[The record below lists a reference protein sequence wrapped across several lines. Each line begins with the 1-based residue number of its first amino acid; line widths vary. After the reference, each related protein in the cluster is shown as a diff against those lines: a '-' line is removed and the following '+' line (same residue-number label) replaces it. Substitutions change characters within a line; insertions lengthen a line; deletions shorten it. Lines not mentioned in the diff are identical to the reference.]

1 MKRKIFLVV
10 SLVTILAALLVFG
23 SGIFAINMSAENAVL
38 ERLETETKLVASLV
52 NSREDFSKLE
62 QYRSSQDLRITVIA
76 EDGTVLFDT
85 DTSEPLENHSEREEF
100 IAAMKG
106 QPKVVRRYSET
117 FGCDMNYYAIKTA
130 LSNGEN
136 VVLRLAVRETL
147 IKSYVTLSMPVF
159 ILLLLIVLAFSFEA
173 GNQIAR
179 KVSARFSDISA
190 SIQSVA
196 DGNYTPIKTS
206 TRDAEMYSLI
216 GSINDV
222 NARISRHIQ
231 NAETQQKTLSTVLS
245 AISQGIIALDSE
257 KRIVFINK
265 SALKLF
271 GINDYTP
278 DGEKHDLIFV
288 VDNLDLYALISS
300 HADENFTFDFRLDDK
315 DLNILITKVEDETL
329 RDEITTIIVI
339 SDVTSQKSVARQKSD
354 FFQNASHELKT
365 PVTVIRGLTEIL
377 LQKDN
382 TDEFTKKKLTS
393 IHDESLRL
401 SSIISDMLKL
411 SSLENTVSVREDE
424 EDEKVDLVAAA
435 HEIMAELSPRAE
447 EKKLSVSITGKGW
460 VNMLRSNALE
470 LLDNLCSNA
479 INYNKESG
487 KITIDVMQDDSNTIL
502 KVIDTGIG
510 IEQQH
515 IPRLCERF
523 YRVDKS
529 RSKKTGGTGLGLAIV
544 KHICLR
550 YGAHLDIDSTF
561 GEGTCVTV
569 TFPVTPSK
577 SLSGQIDTPQM

>member
-130 LSNGEN
+130 LSDGEN

-300 HADENFTFDFRLDDK
+300 HADENFAFDFRLDDK

-382 TDEFTKKKLTS
+382 TDEFTKKKLSS

-479 INYNKESG
+479 INYNKEGG
-487 KITIDVMQDDSNTIL
+487 KITIDVMQDDRNTIL

-569 TFPVTPSK
+569 TFPVSPSK

>member
-130 LSNGEN
+130 LSDGEN

-159 ILLLLIVLAFSFEA
+159 ILLLLIVLALSFEA

-278 DGEKHDLIFV
+278 NGEKHDLIFV

-300 HADENFTFDFRLDDK
+300 HADENFAFDFRLDDK

-487 KITIDVMQDDSNTIL
+487 KISIDVMQDDSNTIL

>member
-130 LSNGEN
+130 LSDGEN

-159 ILLLLIVLAFSFEA
+159 ILLLLIVLALSFEA

-300 HADENFTFDFRLDDK
+300 HADENFAFDFRLDDK

-435 HEIMAELSPRAE
+435 HEIMAELSPRVE

-479 INYNKESG
+479 INYNKEGG
-487 KITIDVMQDDSNTIL
+487 KISIDVMQDDRNTIL

>member
-130 LSNGEN
+130 LSDGEN

-159 ILLLLIVLAFSFEA
+159 ILLLLIVLALSFEA

-300 HADENFTFDFRLDDK
+300 HADENFAFDFRLDDK

-569 TFPVTPSK
+569 TFPVSPSK

>member
-1 MKRKIFLVV
+1 MVV

-130 LSNGEN
+130 LSDGEN

-147 IKSYVTLSMPVF
+147 IKSYVTLSLPVF
-159 ILLLLIVLAFSFEA
+159 ILLLLIVLALSFEA

-300 HADENFTFDFRLDDK
+300 HADENFAFDFRLDDK
-315 DLNILITKVEDETL
+315 DLNILITRVEDESL

-479 INYNKESG
+479 INYNKEGG
-487 KITIDVMQDDSNTIL
+487 KITIDVMQDDRNTIL

-569 TFPVTPSK
+569 TFQVTPSK

>member
-130 LSNGEN
+130 LSDGEN

-278 DGEKHDLIFV
+278 NGEKHDLIFV

-300 HADENFTFDFRLDDK
+300 HADENFAFDFRLDDK

-487 KITIDVMQDDSNTIL
+487 KITIDVMQDDRNTVL

>member
-130 LSNGEN
+130 LSDGEN

-147 IKSYVTLSMPVF
+147 IKNYVTLSMPVF
-159 ILLLLIVLAFSFEA
+159 ILLLLIVLALSFEA

-300 HADENFTFDFRLDDK
+300 HADENFAFDFRLDDK

-569 TFPVTPSK
+569 TFPVSPSK
-577 SLSGQIDTPQM
+577 SLPGQIDTPQM

>member
-130 LSNGEN
+130 LSDGEN

-159 ILLLLIVLAFSFEA
+159 ILLLLIVLALSFEA

-206 TRDAEMYSLI
+206 TRDAEMFSLI

-300 HADENFTFDFRLDDK
+300 HADENFAFDFRLDDK

-569 TFPVTPSK
+569 TFPVSPSK

>member
-130 LSNGEN
+130 LSDGEN

-147 IKSYVTLSMPVF
+147 IKNYVTLSMPVF
-159 ILLLLIVLAFSFEA
+159 ILLLLIVLALSFEA

-288 VDNLDLYALISS
+288 VDNLNLYALISS
-300 HADENFTFDFRLDDK
+300 HADENFAFDFRLDDK
-315 DLNILITKVEDETL
+315 DLNILITRVEDETL

-479 INYNKESG
+479 INYNKEGG
-487 KITIDVMQDDSNTIL
+487 KITIDVMQDDRNTIL

>member
-130 LSNGEN
+130 LSDGEN

-159 ILLLLIVLAFSFEA
+159 ILLLLIVLALSFEA

-288 VDNLDLYALISS
+288 VDNLDLYALMSS
-300 HADENFTFDFRLDDK
+300 HADENFAFDFRLDDK

-487 KITIDVMQDDSNTIL
+487 KITIDVMQDDRNTVL

>member
-130 LSNGEN
+130 LSDGEN

-159 ILLLLIVLAFSFEA
+159 ILLLLIVLALSFEA

-300 HADENFTFDFRLDDK
+300 HADENFAFDFRLDDK

>member
-130 LSNGEN
+130 LSDGEN

-159 ILLLLIVLAFSFEA
+159 ILLLLIVLALSFEA

-288 VDNLDLYALISS
+288 VDNLNLYALISS
-300 HADENFTFDFRLDDK
+300 HADENFAFDFRLDDK

-382 TDEFTKKKLTS
+382 TDEFTKKKLSS

-479 INYNKESG
+479 INYNKEGG
-487 KITIDVMQDDSNTIL
+487 KISIDVMQDDSNTIL

-577 SLSGQIDTPQM
+577 SLPGQIDTPQM

>member
-38 ERLETETKLVASLV
+38 ERLETETKLVASLI

-130 LSNGEN
+130 LSDGEN
-136 VVLRLAVRETL
+136 VVLCLAVRETL

-159 ILLLLIVLAFSFEA
+159 ILLLLIVLALSFEA

-288 VDNLDLYALISS
+288 VYNLDLYALISS
-300 HADENFTFDFRLDDK
+300 HADENFAFDFRLDDK
-315 DLNILITKVEDETL
+315 DLNILITRVEDESL

-487 KITIDVMQDDSNTIL
+487 KITIDVMQDDRNTIL

>member
-130 LSNGEN
+130 LSDGEN

-159 ILLLLIVLAFSFEA
+159 ILLLLIVLALSFEA

-300 HADENFTFDFRLDDK
+300 HADENFAFDFRLDDK

-487 KITIDVMQDDSNTIL
+487 KISIDIMQDDSNTIL

-577 SLSGQIDTPQM
+577 SLSGQMDTPQM

>member
-130 LSNGEN
+130 LSDGEN

-159 ILLLLIVLAFSFEA
+159 ILLLLIVLALSFEA

-206 TRDAEMYSLI
+206 TRDAEMFSLI

-278 DGEKHDLIFV
+278 NGEKHDLIFV

-300 HADENFTFDFRLDDK
+300 HADENFAFDFRLDDK

-479 INYNKESG
+479 SNYNKEGG
-487 KITIDVMQDDSNTIL
+487 KISIDVMQDDSNTIL

-569 TFPVTPSK
+569 TFPVSPSK
-577 SLSGQIDTPQM
+577 SLPGQIDTPQM

>member
-130 LSNGEN
+130 LSDGEN

-159 ILLLLIVLAFSFEA
+159 ILLLLIVLALSFEA

-278 DGEKHDLIFV
+278 NGEKHDLIFV

-300 HADENFTFDFRLDDK
+300 HADENFAFDFRLDDK

-569 TFPVTPSK
+569 TFPVTTSK

>member
-62 QYRSSQDLRITVIA
+62 QYRSSQDLRITVIS

-130 LSNGEN
+130 LSDGEN

-159 ILLLLIVLAFSFEA
+159 ILLLLIVLALSFEA

-300 HADENFTFDFRLDDK
+300 HADENFAFDFRLDDK

-487 KITIDVMQDDSNTIL
+487 KITIDVMQDDRNTIL

-569 TFPVTPSK
+569 TFPVSPSK

>member
-147 IKSYVTLSMPVF
+147 IKNYVTLSMPVF

-315 DLNILITKVEDETL
+315 DPEHSHHQGGR
-329 RDEITTIIVI
+329 RDF
-339 SDVTSQKSVARQKSD
+339 ARRNHHHHRDKRRHI
-354 FFQNASHELKT
+354 AK
-365 PVTVIRGLTEIL
+365 IRGTAE
-377 LQKDN
+377 K
-382 TDEFTKKKLTS
+382 
-393 IHDESLRL
+393 RL
-401 SSIISDMLKL
+401 FPK
-411 SSLENTVSVREDE
+411 
-424 EDEKVDLVAAA
+424 
-435 HEIMAELSPRAE
+435 
-447 EKKLSVSITGKGW
+447 
-460 VNMLRSNALE
+460 
-470 LLDNLCSNA
+470 
-479 INYNKESG
+479 
-487 KITIDVMQDDSNTIL
+487 
-502 KVIDTGIG
+502 
-510 IEQQH
+510 
-515 IPRLCERF
+515 RLAR
-523 YRVDKS
+523 
-529 RSKKTGGTGLGLAIV
+529 T
-544 KHICLR
+544 
-550 YGAHLDIDSTF
+550 
-561 GEGTCVTV
+561 
-569 TFPVTPSK
+569 
-577 SLSGQIDTPQM
+577 

>member
-424 EDEKVDLVAAA
+424 EDEKVDLVTAA

-569 TFPVTPSK
+569 TFPVTTSK

>member
-159 ILLLLIVLAFSFEA
+159 ILLLLIVLALSFEA

-278 DGEKHDLIFV
+278 NGEKHDLIFV

-300 HADENFTFDFRLDDK
+300 HADENFAFDFRLDDK

-569 TFPVTPSK
+569 TFPVSPSK
-577 SLSGQIDTPQM
+577 SLSGQINTPQM

>member
-62 QYRSSQDLRITVIA
+62 QYSSSQDLRITVID

-130 LSNGEN
+130 LSDGEN

-147 IKSYVTLSMPVF
+147 IKNYVTLSMPVF
-159 ILLLLIVLAFSFEA
+159 ILLLLIVLALSFEA

-288 VDNLDLYALISS
+288 VDNLNLYALISS
-300 HADENFTFDFRLDDK
+300 HADENFAFDFRLDDK
-315 DLNILITKVEDETL
+315 DLNILITRVEDETL

-460 VNMLRSNALE
+460 ANMLRSNALE

-479 INYNKESG
+479 INYNKEGG
-487 KITIDVMQDDSNTIL
+487 KITIDVMQDDRNTIL

>member
-130 LSNGEN
+130 LSDGEN

-159 ILLLLIVLAFSFEA
+159 ILLLLIVLALSFEA

-278 DGEKHDLIFV
+278 NGEKHDLIFV

-300 HADENFTFDFRLDDK
+300 HADENFAFDFRLDDK

>member
-38 ERLETETKLVASLV
+38 ERLETETRLVASLV

-76 EDGTVLFDT
+76 EDGAVLFDT

-130 LSNGEN
+130 LSDGEN

-159 ILLLLIVLAFSFEA
+159 ILLLLIVLALSFEA

-179 KVSARFSDISA
+179 KVSARFGDISA

-300 HADENFTFDFRLDDK
+300 HADENFAFDFRLDDK

-411 SSLENTVSVREDE
+411 SSLENTVSVRDDG

-479 INYNKESG
+479 INYNKEGG
-487 KITIDVMQDDSNTIL
+487 KITIDVMQDDRNTVL

-569 TFPVTPSK
+569 TFPVSPSK

>member
-130 LSNGEN
+130 LSDGEN

-159 ILLLLIVLAFSFEA
+159 ILLLLIVLALSFEA

-278 DGEKHDLIFV
+278 NGEKHDLIFV
-288 VDNLDLYALISS
+288 VDNLDLYALISL
-300 HADENFTFDFRLDDK
+300 HADENFAFDFRLDDK

-487 KITIDVMQDDSNTIL
+487 KISIDVMQDDRNTVL

-569 TFPVTPSK
+569 TFPVSPSK

>member
-76 EDGTVLFDT
+76 EDATVLFDT

-100 IAAMKG
+100 IAAIKG

-130 LSNGEN
+130 LSDGEN

-159 ILLLLIVLAFSFEA
+159 ILLLLIVLALSFEA

-278 DGEKHDLIFV
+278 NGEKHDLIFV

-300 HADENFTFDFRLDDK
+300 HADENFAFDFRLDDK

-479 INYNKESG
+479 INYNKEGG
-487 KITIDVMQDDSNTIL
+487 KITIDVMQDDRNTVL

-569 TFPVTPSK
+569 TFPVTTSK

>member
-130 LSNGEN
+130 LSDGEN

-159 ILLLLIVLAFSFEA
+159 ILLLLIVLALSFEA

-487 KITIDVMQDDSNTIL
+487 KITIDVMQDDRNTIL

>member
-130 LSNGEN
+130 LSDGEN

-159 ILLLLIVLAFSFEA
+159 ILLLLIVLALSFEA

-206 TRDAEMYSLI
+206 TRDAEMFSLI

-300 HADENFTFDFRLDDK
+300 HADENFAFDFRLDDK

>member
-130 LSNGEN
+130 LSDGEN

-159 ILLLLIVLAFSFEA
+159 ILLLLIVLALSFEA

-300 HADENFTFDFRLDDK
+300 HADENLAFDFRLDDK

-487 KITIDVMQDDSNTIL
+487 KITIDVMQDDRNTIL

>member
-130 LSNGEN
+130 LSDGEN

-159 ILLLLIVLAFSFEA
+159 ILLLLIVLALSFEA

-300 HADENFTFDFRLDDK
+300 HADENFAFDFRLDDK

-424 EDEKVDLVAAA
+424 EDEKVDLVTAA
-435 HEIMAELSPRAE
+435 HEIMAGLSPRAE

-479 INYNKESG
+479 INYNKEGG
-487 KITIDVMQDDSNTIL
+487 KISIDIMQDDSNTIL

>member
-130 LSNGEN
+130 LSDGEN

-159 ILLLLIVLAFSFEA
+159 ILLLLIVLALSFEA

-300 HADENFTFDFRLDDK
+300 HADENFAFDFRLDDK

-487 KITIDVMQDDSNTIL
+487 KITIDVMQDDRNTIL

>member
-130 LSNGEN
+130 LSDGEN

-159 ILLLLIVLAFSFEA
+159 ILLLLIVLALSFEA

-300 HADENFTFDFRLDDK
+300 HADENFAFDFRLDDK

-577 SLSGQIDTPQM
+577 SLSGQMDTPQM

>member
-130 LSNGEN
+130 LSDGEN

-159 ILLLLIVLAFSFEA
+159 ILLLLIVLALSFEA

-300 HADENFTFDFRLDDK
+300 HADGNFAFDFRLDDK
-315 DLNILITKVEDETL
+315 DLNILITRVEDETL

-460 VNMLRSNALE
+460 VNMLRSNASE

-479 INYNKESG
+479 INYNKEGG
-487 KITIDVMQDDSNTIL
+487 KITIDVMQDDRNTVL

-569 TFPVTPSK
+569 TFPVSPSK

>member
-100 IAAMKG
+100 IAAMEG

-130 LSNGEN
+130 LSDGEN

-159 ILLLLIVLAFSFEA
+159 ILLLLIVLALSFEA

-288 VDNLDLYALISS
+288 VDNLDLYALILS
-300 HADENFTFDFRLDDK
+300 HADENFAFDFRLDDK

-339 SDVTSQKSVARQKSD
+339 SNVTSQKSVARQKSD

-479 INYNKESG
+479 INYNKEGG
-487 KITIDVMQDDSNTIL
+487 KISIDVMQDDRNTIL

-569 TFPVTPSK
+569 TFPVSPSK

>member
-130 LSNGEN
+130 LSDGEN

-147 IKSYVTLSMPVF
+147 IKSYLTLSMPVF
-159 ILLLLIVLAFSFEA
+159 ILLLLIVLALSFEA

-300 HADENFTFDFRLDDK
+300 HADENFAFDFRLDDK

-339 SDVTSQKSVARQKSD
+339 SDVTSQKSVARQKRD

>member
-130 LSNGEN
+130 LSDGEN

-159 ILLLLIVLAFSFEA
+159 ILLLLIVLALSFEA

-300 HADENFTFDFRLDDK
+300 HADENFAFDFRLDDK
-315 DLNILITKVEDETL
+315 DLNILITRVEDESL

>member
-130 LSNGEN
+130 LSDGEN

-159 ILLLLIVLAFSFEA
+159 ILLLLIVLALSFEA

-206 TRDAEMYSLI
+206 TRDAEMFSLI

-300 HADENFTFDFRLDDK
+300 HADENFAFDFRLDDK

-487 KITIDVMQDDSNTIL
+487 KITIDVMQDDRNTIL

>member
-130 LSNGEN
+130 LSDGEN

-159 ILLLLIVLAFSFEA
+159 ILLLLIVLALSFEA

-206 TRDAEMYSLI
+206 TRDAEMFSLI

-300 HADENFTFDFRLDDK
+300 HADENFAFDFRLDDK

-487 KITIDVMQDDSNTIL
+487 KISIDVMQDDRNTVL

-569 TFPVTPSK
+569 TFPVSPSK